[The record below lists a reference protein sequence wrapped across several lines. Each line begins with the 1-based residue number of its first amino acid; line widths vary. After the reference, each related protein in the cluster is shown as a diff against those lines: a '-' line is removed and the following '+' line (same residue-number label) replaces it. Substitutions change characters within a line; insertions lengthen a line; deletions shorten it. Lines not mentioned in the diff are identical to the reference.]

1 MIFLLLQGVYFQLFV
16 CKVIRLY
23 NLPLQLTEQNKRTEC
38 LRKSI
43 TYRPC
48 SRSGKSSLSQGRSS
62 DSFPPLRLPSLKPVA
77 KSARSCPIRAETHS
91 NGYCRRFSR
100 HSLIISG
107 NRITSGKPCD
117 AKLKKYLFYR
127 FKIQWNILPDMWK
140 KDILFKRGLAGIG
153 WCLSYLLRNEQV
165 ESDMNSILRAT
176 DAVIFRRMVTMIQE
190 PLLRD
195 LSRSVG
201 IGLYAV
207 NRDSRLFQELLRRY
221 VLELC
226 SLRQR
231 I

>member
-48 SRSGKSSLSQGRSS
+48 SRRGKSSLSQGRSS

-100 HSLIISG
+100 HSLIILEFG
-107 NRITSGKPCD
+107 TTYQYHIEGRITNPSTTNTDIDSVANSG
-117 AKLKKYLFYR
+117 
-127 FKIQWNILPDMWK
+127 
-140 KDILFKRGLAGIG
+140 
-153 WCLSYLLRNEQV
+153 
-165 ESDMNSILRAT
+165 
-176 DAVIFRRMVTMIQE
+176 
-190 PLLRD
+190 
-195 LSRSVG
+195 
-201 IGLYAV
+201 
-207 NRDSRLFQELLRRY
+207 
-221 VLELC
+221 
-226 SLRQR
+226 
-231 I
+231 

>member
-48 SRSGKSSLSQGRSS
+48 SRRGKSSLSQGRSS

-117 AKLKKYLFYR
+117 AKLKNICFIALKYNGTYCQICGRKTFYS
-127 FKIQWNILPDMWK
+127 NEDLPVS
-140 KDILFKRGLAGIG
+140 AGV
-153 WCLSYLLRNEQV
+153 CLTCY
-165 ESDMNSILRAT
+165 
-176 DAVIFRRMVTMIQE
+176 VT
-190 PLLRD
+190 
-195 LSRSVG
+195 SRSK
-201 IGLYAV
+201 AT
-207 NRDSRLFQELLRRY
+207 
-221 VLELC
+221 
-226 SLRQR
+226 
-231 I
+231 

>member
-48 SRSGKSSLSQGRSS
+48 SRRGKSSLSQGRSS

-117 AKLKKYLFYR
+117 AKLQKISGITSKNGRNGTKWLNINTVRVSDDAKPKMLKKQR
-127 FKIQWNILPDMWK
+127 K
-140 KDILFKRGLAGIG
+140 A
-153 WCLSYLLRNEQV
+153 E
-165 ESDMNSILRAT
+165 
-176 DAVIFRRMVTMIQE
+176 
-190 PLLRD
+190 
-195 LSRSVG
+195 LSRRTV
-201 IGLYAV
+201 
-207 NRDSRLFQELLRRY
+207 
-221 VLELC
+221 C
-226 SLRQR
+226 KSLPAER
-231 I
+231 

>member
-48 SRSGKSSLSQGRSS
+48 SRRGKSSLSQGRSS

-100 HSLIISG
+100 HSLLFFRENGS
-107 NRITSGKPCD
+107 RKKPCGT
-117 AKLKKYLFYR
+117 KLRKKSETAVFSR
-127 FKIQWNILPDMWK
+127 F
-140 KDILFKRGLAGIG
+140 
-153 WCLSYLLRNEQV
+153 
-165 ESDMNSILRAT
+165 
-176 DAVIFRRMVTMIQE
+176 FRRNASFDGSATNGNGF
-190 PLLRD
+190 L
-195 LSRSVG
+195 
-201 IGLYAV
+201 
-207 NRDSRLFQELLRRY
+207 
-221 VLELC
+221 
-226 SLRQR
+226 
-231 I
+231 